1 MPKTI
6 QLNPFDAASIDAAI
20 QEVQAYKAWIGQ
32 KETELVSRL
41 ADLGLTVARVR
52 FSSALYAGTND
63 VTCRVESNGSH
74 ATLYANGE
82 SVGFIEFGTG
92 VAHSAYPP
100 GTDYTPPP
108 HGSYGKGKGKRK
120 KWGYYGD
127 PGNIG
132 EVRTNRKGRE
142 VVITSGN
149 EPALAMWTAVIQMS
163 EQVTA
168 IASEVFSS

>member
-6 QLNPFDAASIDAAI
+6 RLNPFDPASLEAAI
-20 QEVQAYKAWIGQ
+20 REVEAYRQWVLV
-32 KETELVSRL
+32 KEAELVSRL
-41 ADLGLTVARVR
+41 SDLGLEVAKIR
-52 FSSALYAGTND
+52 FQGAQYAGTND
-63 VTCRVESNGSH
+63 VVCHVEKDGSK
-74 ATLYANGE
+74 ATIYANG
-82 SVGFIEFGTG
+82 SAVAFIEFGTG
-92 VAHSAYPP
+92 VSHSEYPP

-108 HGSYGKGKGKRK
+108 HGSYGLGKGKRR

-132 EVRTNRKGRE
+132 EVHTNRLGRE

-163 EQVTA
+163 ERVSA
-168 IASEVFSS
+168 IAREVFSS